1 MLDSHCWHV
10 LFCRLQ
16 AELNMQPEIEHD
28 AEDFFDVELFVDK
41 R

>member
-1 MLDSHCWHV
+1 MVSCWNV

-16 AELNMQPEIEHD
+16 MEVNIEEETEHD
-28 AEDFFDVELFVDK
+28 AEDFFDVELFIDK